1 MTKSADRASQ
11 RPYLLPQGVFMRAVA
26 FFIDSFLTALVAFW
40 VMSFAGFEAPAPPSV
55 LDSAATRDYLSTD
68 AGFTLTLVTYGA
80 LLVYAAVAEGVWGRT
95 LGKYLLG
102 LEVVRARDGDPCGW
116 RGALIRS
123 LLRPLDL
130 VFLGMPGALL
140 VMVSRRRQRL
150 GDILG
155 GTLVVRR
162 LPALPS
168 FAGMPMP
175 RVLRRCDGC
184 SGLVEAAGGCE
195 ACARPPATGDV
206 PQPIAVMMAVG
217 QAAAGFTT
225 AVKELLA
232 AEDDFRRASSDEYDR
247 LEQRESAAGDS
258 RVEESESAAGE
269 DRLGERDDTAGDD
282 RLESGAPTAGDG
294 LETSEA
300 ESTPSP
306 AEPALEYSEGY
317 ITAWNALLEAART
330 LHRRYSLFEEAA
342 RQAGLRMDQAVVM
355 QPELGRWADELE
367 EYLKAESDED
377 VFEAFSSRALSA
389 PSA

>member
-26 FFIDSFLTALVAFW
+26 FLIDSFLMALVAFW
-40 VMSFAGFEAPAPPSV
+40 VMSFAGFEAPAPPSI

-80 LLVYAAVAEGVWGRT
+80 LLVYAAIAEGVWGRT

-247 LEQRESAAGDS
+247 LEERQGAAGDE
-258 RVEESESAAGE
+258 RLEERAS
-269 DRLGERDDTAGDD
+269 TAGDD
-282 RLESGAPTAGDG
+282 RLESGAPAAGDG

-300 ESTPSP
+300 EPTPLP
-306 AEPALEYSEGY
+306 AEPPLEYSEGY

>member
-1 MTKSADRASQ
+1 MTKSVERATQ

-26 FFIDSFLTALVAFW
+26 FLIDSFLMALVAFW
-40 VMSFAGFEAPAPPSV
+40 VMSFAGFEAPAPPSI

-80 LLVYAAVAEGVWGRT
+80 LLVYAAIAEGVWGRT

-102 LEVVRARDGDPCGW
+102 LEVVRARDGGPCGW

-130 VFLGMPGALL
+130 AFAGMPGALL

-175 RVLRRCDGC
+175 RVLRRCEGC
-184 SGLVEAAGGCE
+184 GGLVEAAGGCE
-195 ACARPPATGDV
+195 DCARPPAAGEV

-247 LEQRESAAGDS
+247 LEEQESGAGDGRVEEPESAA
-258 RVEESESAAGE
+258 R
-269 DRLGERDDTAGDD
+269 DD
-282 RLESGAPTAGDG
+282 RLESGAPAAGDG
-294 LETSEA
+294 LVTSEA
-300 ESTPSP
+300 EPTPSP
-306 AEPALEYSEGY
+306 AEPALEYSEDY

-342 RQAGLRMDQAVVM
+342 RQAGLRIDQAVVM

-367 EYLKAESDED
+367 EYLKAEGDAD